1 MVLKGMEATSECV
14 FSLQKKVV
22 CHFIVIQ
29 RWLSS
34 YYMLDPV
41 VDIVDLGKMFII

>member
-1 MVLKGMEATSECV
+1 MVLKGTEATSECV
-14 FSLQKKVV
+14 FSLQKKMV

-29 RWLSS
+29 GLVSS

-41 VDIVDLGKMFII
+41 VDIVDLGQMFIV